1 MIASWL
7 QSSNMVLMERKLL
20 LSKKPENAVPLGEFS
35 EILSPTFPDCNTSG
49 KVQMLSEDRREYY
62 RLPIR
67 VPIFIKGTD
76 NRGREF
82 LELTHTVNV
91 SASGACFVTKQ
102 ELQVSGELMVSIPAP
117 VSTDYG
123 SLEEYDF
130 KFPAKVV
137 RLENGLINP
146 SRRVSVRFAKLLYER
161 VQ

>member
-1 MIASWL
+1 MS
-7 QSSNMVLMERKLL
+7 
-20 LSKKPENAVPLGEFS
+20 
-35 EILSPTFPDCNTSG
+35 
-49 KVQMLSEDRREYY
+49 SEDRREYY

-76 NRGREF
+76 SRGREF

-123 SLEEYDF
+123 SLEDYDF
-130 KFPAKVV
+130 KFPALVV

-146 SRRVSVRFAKLLYER
+146 SRRVSVRFAKLLYEKM
-161 VQ
+161 Q